1 MTRIQEENDK
11 LIVKN
16 GFDWAYVH
24 AGYTVDF
31 EFKDYDENDVQ
42 ITVTDSDNKLTAII
56 WIENSAAK
64 ELVAYC
70 EENNINHKVTY

>member
-16 GFDWAYVH
+16 GNDWTCVH
-24 AGYTVDF
+24 AEYTVDF

-42 ITVTDSDNKLTAII
+42 ITVKDSDNKLAAII